1 MKIGVFG
8 GSFNPPHKMHLNIGL
23 ELVNKQ
29 YVDKIIYVPTGSKYK
44 YKNNLLPDKNRLEML
59 EILTKTQ
66 EYLDVNDYE
75 LKDEV
80 VYTCETLAY
89 FKELYPNDEIYFI
102 CGADNL
108 SYIDKWKNG
117 EDILNNYKIIA
128 MKRKGE
134 DIEELLKK
142 FVDYQNNIIVADVEQ
157 QDISSTDIREKLKN
171 YENVLDVLDKDVY
184 EYIRKNKLYEN
195 KEIRK
200 HEKDNK

>member
-8 GSFNPPHKMHLNIGL
+8 GSFNPPHKMHLDIGVQ
-23 ELVNKQ
+23 LVNKQ
-29 YVDKIIYVPTGSKYK
+29 YVDNVVYVPTGSKYK

-59 EILTKTQ
+59 MILTKN
-66 EYLDVNDYE
+66 YKNLDVNDYE

-89 FKELYPNDEIYFI
+89 FKEVYPNDDIYFV

-117 EDILNNYKIIA
+117 EEILKNYKILV

-134 DIEELLKK
+134 DIDELLIK
-142 FVDYQNNIIVADVEQ
+142 FKEYKPNIVVADIEQ
-157 QDISSTDIREKLKN
+157 QDISSTDIRKRLKN
-171 YENVLDVLDKDVY
+171 NENVLDVLDKDVY
-184 EYIRKNKLYEN
+184 EYIRNNKLYE
-195 KEIRK
+195 
-200 HEKDNK
+200 

>member
-8 GSFNPPHKMHLNIGL
+8 GSFNPPHKMHLKIGL

-29 YVDKIIYVPTGSKYK
+29 YVDKVVYVPTGSKYK

-59 EILTKTQ
+59 NILTKNQ
-66 EYLDVNDYE
+66 ENLGVNDYE
-75 LKDEV
+75 LKDKV

-89 FKELYPNDEIYFI
+89 FKELYPNDQIYFI

-117 EDILNNYKIIA
+117 EEILNNYKIIA

-142 FVDYQNNIIVADVEQ
+142 FEDYQENIIVADVEQ
-157 QDISSTDIREKLKN
+157 QDVSSTDIREKLKN
-171 YENVLDVLDKDVY
+171 NENVLDVLDKDVY
-184 EYIRKNKLYEN
+184 EYIRKNKLYE
-195 KEIRK
+195 
-200 HEKDNK
+200 

>member
-29 YVDKIIYVPTGSKYK
+29 YVDKVIYVPTGSKYK

-142 FVDYQNNIIVADVEQ
+142 FVAYQNNIIVADVEQ

-171 YENVLDVLDKDVY
+171 NENVLDVLDKDVY
-184 EYIRKNKLYEN
+184 EYIRKNKLYE
-195 KEIRK
+195 
-200 HEKDNK
+200 

>member
-29 YVDKIIYVPTGSKYK
+29 YVDKVIYVPTGSKYK

-117 EDILNNYKIIA
+117 EEILNNYKIIA

-157 QDISSTDIREKLKN
+157 QDISSTDIREILKN
-171 YENVLDVLDKDVY
+171 NENVLDVLDKDVY
-184 EYIRKNKLYEN
+184 EYIRKNKLYE
-195 KEIRK
+195 
-200 HEKDNK
+200 

>member
-8 GSFNPPHKMHLNIGL
+8 GSFNPPHKMHLDIGVQ
-23 ELVNKQ
+23 LVNKQ
-29 YVDKIIYVPTGSKYK
+29 YVDNVVYVPTGSKYK

-59 EILTKTQ
+59 EILTEKY
-66 EYLDVNDYE
+66 EDLSVNDYE

-89 FKELYPNDEIYFI
+89 FKEVYPTDDIYFV

-117 EDILNNYKIIA
+117 EEILRNYKILV

-134 DIEELLKK
+134 YIDELLEK
-142 FVDYQNNIIVADVEQ
+142 FKEYKHNIVVADVEQ
-157 QDISSTDIREKLKN
+157 RDISSTDIRERLKN
-171 YENVLDVLDKDVY
+171 NENVLDVLDKDVY
-184 EYIRKNKLYEN
+184 EYIRKNKLYE
-195 KEIRK
+195 
-200 HEKDNK
+200 

>member
-8 GSFNPPHKMHLNIGL
+8 GSFNPPHKMHLKIGL

-29 YVDKIIYVPTGSKYK
+29 YVDKVVYVPTGSKYK

-59 EILTKTQ
+59 NILTKNQ
-66 EYLDVNDYE
+66 ENLGVNDYE
-75 LKDEV
+75 LKDKV

-89 FKELYPNDEIYFI
+89 FKELYPNDQIYFI

-117 EDILNNYKIIA
+117 EEILNNYKIIV
-128 MKRKGE
+128 MKRAGE

-142 FVDYQNNIIVADVEQ
+142 FEYYQENIIVADVEQ
-157 QDISSTDIREKLKN
+157 QDVSSTDIREKLKN
-171 YENVLDVLDKDVY
+171 NENVLDVLDKDVY
-184 EYIRKNKLYEN
+184 EYIRTNKLYE
-195 KEIRK
+195 
-200 HEKDNK
+200 

>member
-1 MKIGVFG
+1 MKVGVFG
-8 GSFNPPHKMHLNIGL
+8 GSFNPPHKMHLKIGL

-29 YVDKIIYVPTGSKYK
+29 YVDKVIYVPTGSKYK
-44 YKNNLLPDKNRLEML
+44 YKNNLIPDKNRLEML
-59 EILTKTQ
+59 NILTDKYEQ
-66 EYLDVNDYE
+66 LSVDDYE

-89 FKELYPNDEIYFI
+89 FKELYPDDEIYFI

-117 EDILNNYKIIA
+117 EEILNNYKIIA

-142 FVDYQNNIIVADVEQ
+142 FVVYKNNIIVANVEQ
-157 QDISSTDIREKLKN
+157 QDISSTDIRERLK
-171 YENVLDVLDKDVY
+171 ENKEVLDVLDKDVY
-184 EYIRKNKLYEN
+184 EYIRKNELY
-195 KEIRK
+195 K
-200 HEKDNK
+200 